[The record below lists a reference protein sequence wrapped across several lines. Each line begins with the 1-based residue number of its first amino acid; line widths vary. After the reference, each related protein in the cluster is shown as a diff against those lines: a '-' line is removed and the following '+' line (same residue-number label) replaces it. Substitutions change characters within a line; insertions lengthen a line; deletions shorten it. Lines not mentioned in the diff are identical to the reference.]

1 MDAPRN
7 QLLPSAP
14 APGSPPPRA
23 LLWPRRCGPP
33 RWREPTEARGPGF
46 PIPRMCPERN
56 VDYLMP
62 EAFIYS
68 AATTPWSALRRDRTS
83 GDGAKSSR
91 PGRAWTQ
98 TILCPNPSVWRE
110 PLGPQTPVQPGLH
123 CRPPFVFFRVTK
135 QLLVKQ
141 RKTKTPRTTPEIIH
155 LRSSSFTPRKLGF
168 TLNKGKPPPPGPV
181 FSPTP
186 FIKITQG

>member
-1 MDAPRN
+1 
-7 QLLPSAP
+7 
-14 APGSPPPRA
+14 
-23 LLWPRRCGPP
+23 
-33 RWREPTEARGPGF
+33 
-46 PIPRMCPERN
+46 MCPERN

-186 FIKITQG
+186 FIKITQGQRAKGRRASQRLNSGLCLVAFPVTDQADAISVITRENLLAVTTCLI